1 MDLIFTYVCAFEMQ
15 EERDY
20 LQSLHDLFT
29 ENGGRFFFVELSADL
44 ETRIANAGTS
54 ERVKLTKQLTKV
66 QEQAEELRVYEEKI
80 HHLAD
85 QMIRIDLDDGVKVN
99 YAKFQDVLA
108 KIK

>member
-1 MDLIFTYVCAFEMQ
+1 M
-15 EERDY
+15 
-20 LQSLHDLFT
+20 
-29 ENGGRFFFVELSADL
+29 
-44 ETRIANAGTS
+44 ANAGTG
-54 ERVKLTKQLTKV
+54 ERVKLTKRLDSIKA
-66 QEQAEELRVYEEKI
+66 QAEELRAYEEKI